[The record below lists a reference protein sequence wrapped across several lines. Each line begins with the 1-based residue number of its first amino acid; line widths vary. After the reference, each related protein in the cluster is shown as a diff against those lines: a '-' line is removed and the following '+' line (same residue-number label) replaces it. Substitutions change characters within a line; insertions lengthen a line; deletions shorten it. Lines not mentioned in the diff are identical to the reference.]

1 MKRSA
6 YWDSLKFILISLVVY
21 THTISPFRVD
31 SQFNTAIYNF
41 VYLFHMPLF
50 VFISGRFSHINEKK
64 RFINRTLK
72 LVETYIVFQLLFIA
86 LSYVLD
92 NSVSISSFTKPFW
105 IFWYLLSLAYWRMM
119 VYFMPDKWLLH
130 RKTILILSLCLSLV
144 AGYIPIGYHFSIHRT
159 LSFLPFFVMGS
170 YSANIDILKYMKR
183 IPLFIAIGTLF
194 VIFII
199 YFYLM
204 IDNYSF
210 VLHCPYMDWENL
222 LVFNE
227 IASPVV
233 RCIFIVLAVFISF
246 MVLRLVSARKI
257 LADCGV
263 KTLFIYVYHSLALK
277 LLFQFISRGYL
288 PKNEILLVVYSI
300 LIIIGL
306 LFLSRFKVFYMLLN
320 PISYFCESRLNN
332 KIK

>member
-159 LSFLPFFVMGS
+159 LSFLPFFVMGY

-183 IPLFIAIGTLF
+183 IP
-194 VIFII
+194 
-199 YFYLM
+199 
-204 IDNYSF
+204 
-210 VLHCPYMDWENL
+210 
-222 LVFNE
+222 
-227 IASPVV
+227 
-233 RCIFIVLAVFISF
+233 
-246 MVLRLVSARKI
+246 
-257 LADCGV
+257 
-263 KTLFIYVYHSLALK
+263 
-277 LLFQFISRGYL
+277 
-288 PKNEILLVVYSI
+288 
-300 LIIIGL
+300 
-306 LFLSRFKVFYMLLN
+306 
-320 PISYFCESRLNN
+320 
-332 KIK
+332 

>member
-1 MKRSA
+1 
-6 YWDSLKFILISLVVY
+6 
-21 THTISPFRVD
+21 
-31 SQFNTAIYNF
+31 
-41 VYLFHMPLF
+41 
-50 VFISGRFSHINEKK
+50 
-64 RFINRTLK
+64 
-72 LVETYIVFQLLFIA
+72 
-86 LSYVLD
+86 
-92 NSVSISSFTKPFW
+92 
-105 IFWYLLSLAYWRMM
+105 
-119 VYFMPDKWLLH
+119 
-130 RKTILILSLCLSLV
+130 
-144 AGYIPIGYHFSIHRT
+144 
-159 LSFLPFFVMGS
+159 
-170 YSANIDILKYMKR
+170 
-183 IPLFIAIGTLF
+183 
-194 VIFII
+194 
-199 YFYLM
+199 M